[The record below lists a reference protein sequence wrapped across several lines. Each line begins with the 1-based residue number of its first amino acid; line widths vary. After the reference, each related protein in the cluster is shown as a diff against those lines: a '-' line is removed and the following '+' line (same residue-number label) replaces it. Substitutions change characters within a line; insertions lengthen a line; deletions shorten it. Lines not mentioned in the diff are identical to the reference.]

1 MLSSL
6 ISNARVTVGD
16 VINRVKYCYF
26 SEFEIE

>member
-1 MLSSL
+1 MLSNL
-6 ISNARVTVGD
+6 ISNARVSIDD